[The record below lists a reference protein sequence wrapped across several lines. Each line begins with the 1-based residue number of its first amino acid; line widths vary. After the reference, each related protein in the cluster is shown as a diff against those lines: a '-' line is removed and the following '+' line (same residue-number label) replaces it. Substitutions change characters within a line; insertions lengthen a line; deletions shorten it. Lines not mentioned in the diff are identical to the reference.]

1 MKQAKHPKILAYQY
15 QLSIKNDQLS
25 PTTDKINQLLL
36 GYPWESAFQN
46 YKSRAR
52 FYWGFSISGF
62 GGDLVPIIDAKIETS
77 KTSFTNP
84 EFVLEVGVMPTK
96 LNIDDRKKFEELLE
110 STLEDEEFKVFW
122 DNDPRGPR
130 KRSFKEKTKIL
141 EEVKKLPSYGGE
153 DEPKIEDISVSLG
166 ESLEYFGYESD
177 AKPKKAAES
186 YKKLLKE
193 KQLIMHPDAEG
204 GSEDQFLYLQK
215 CRTVVE
221 AYLKRYI

>member
-1 MKQAKHPKILAYQY
+1 MKQPKQPKILAYQY
-15 QLSIKNDQLS
+15 QLAIKDELLCPDAS
-25 PTTDKINQLLL
+25 KVNQLLL
-36 GYPWESAFQN
+36 GYPWEGAFQN

-77 KTSFTNP
+77 KASFTNP
-84 EFVLEVGVMPTK
+84 EFVLEVGVMPSK
-96 LNIDDRKKFEELLE
+96 LNTDDRKKFEELLE

-141 EEVKKLPSYGGE
+141 EEVKKLPNYEGE
-153 DEPKIEDISVSLG
+153 DDPKIEDISVSLG
-166 ESLEYFGYESD
+166 ESLEYFGYEPD
-177 AKPKKAAES
+177 VKPKKAAES
-186 YKKLLKE
+186 YKRLLKE
-193 KQLIMHPDAEG
+193 KQLIMHPDADS

>member
-1 MKQAKHPKILAYQY
+1 MKQSKHPKILAYQY
-15 QLSIKNDQLS
+15 QLALKDEQLCPDPS
-25 PTTDKINQLLL
+25 KINQLLL
-36 GYPWESAFQN
+36 GYPWEHAFQN
-46 YKSRAR
+46 YKPRAR

-77 KTSFTNP
+77 KASFTTP
-84 EFVLEVGVMPTK
+84 EFVLEIGVMPTK
-96 LNIDDRKKFEELLE
+96 LTVEDRKKFEELLE
-110 STLEDEEFKVFW
+110 ATLEDEEFKVFW

-141 EEVKKLPSYGGE
+141 EEVKKLPSYTGE
-153 DEPKIEDISVSLG
+153 DDPKIEDVSVSLD
-166 ESLEYFGYESD
+166 ESLKYFGFEPD
-177 AKPKKAAES
+177 IKPKKAAEV

-193 KQLIMHPDAEG
+193 KQLVMHPDAEG

-221 AYLKRYI
+221 VYLKRYI